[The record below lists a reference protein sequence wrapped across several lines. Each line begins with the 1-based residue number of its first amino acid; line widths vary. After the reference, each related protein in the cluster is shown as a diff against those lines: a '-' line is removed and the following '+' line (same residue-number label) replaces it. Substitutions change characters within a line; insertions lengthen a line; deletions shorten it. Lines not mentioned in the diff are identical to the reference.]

1 MSVTS
6 DPHRFFTRRLVGA
19 VAATVLLAGALA
31 SSPARAIPPAE
42 RTALIDLYTNT
53 NGAGWAT
60 QTGWDTQTPGTE
72 CTWFGVCCW
81 DGATCSGGTNV
92 TSLNLNANG
101 LSGTLPSTIGDL
113 TAIQYL
119 RLNSNALT
127 GSLPASISNLSALIE
142 FEAAGNSLSG
152 SIPSGIGGKPSLQ
165 LLVLS
170 GNQFSGS
177 IPPEIWGL
185 TNLQILALAANQLTG
200 TIDAGVGNLTNL
212 QELYLRYN
220 FLSGPIPTEIGNLTS
235 LQFLSLDGNSLVSPI
250 PTSMTNLT
258 ALVAGGLDISFNA
271 LDTTDGPL
279 IAFLNS
285 KQYGGDWQS
294 TQTIP
299 PPGLATSNPTDTTI
313 DLSWTSIPFNGSSGY
328 YEIQSSTTMGGPYSY
343 VGQTADKLATGIVV
357 SGLNPVTTYY
367 FVVRTV
373 TDPLGP
379 PFNPGTVTSEF
390 TAEVSGTTLS
400 SCTYALIPASS
411 SPPAGGGTGLTFQVS
426 TLPGCP
432 WSAATNDSWIQV
444 TGGTPGVGTGTVT
457 YDVDPNTGP
466 ARQGFIDAGG
476 EIFTVNQAE
485 GCTANSS
492 FVPTSANPP
501 ASGATGLGFSL
512 STDGAC
518 SWELVPSDLW
528 ITITSG
534 LSGSGPA
541 AVSFDVA
548 ANPGPARVGTITAL
562 GQTFTIN
569 QDDGCA
575 SNTTL
580 NPTSATPPAAGA
592 AGQTFDVLTPGACPW
607 TAVANDPWL
616 HITGG
621 ASGLGNGTVTY
632 SVDANVGPL
641 RVGTITAGGQTFTV
655 TQADGCAFSLVPAS
669 ANPPATGATGL
680 TFQVQT
686 GAGCPWTAV
695 SNDAWLTL
703 TGGASGN
710 GPGTVTYDVAAN
722 PGPQRV
728 GTLTAGGQ
736 TFTVTQADGCNAST
750 TLFPTS
756 ANPPASGA
764 TGLTFQVQ
772 TTAGCSWTAVSNA
785 AWITITAGS
794 AGTGNGTVTYDVA
807 ANPSPARVGTITAG
821 GQAFT
826 VNQADGCAANTSL
839 VPSSANHPASG
850 ASSQAF
856 QIQTGAGC
864 PWTAVSNASWITL
877 TSSGSGS
884 GPASVVYNIAANP
897 GPARNGTVTAAGLTF
912 TVNQAD
918 GCTLNTTL
926 LPTGASQPAAG
937 ATGQG
942 FQVQAAV
949 GCSWTAVSN
958 AAWITITAGA
968 AGSGPGGVTYDVAAN
983 SGPARN
989 GTITAGGQTFTVTQ
1003 ADGCLANTT
1012 LAPTSASPPSA
1023 GATGS
1028 TFQVQ
1033 TAAGCAWTAV
1043 SNAAWITITAGS
1055 SGTGPGT
1062 VTYNVAANV
1071 GPDRTGTLTAAGKT
1085 FTVTQTDGCNANST
1099 LTPASS
1105 SPPAE
1110 GAAGLAFQV
1119 QTAPSCAWTAV
1130 SNVAWITITA
1140 GASGTGPGTV
1150 AYSVAAN
1157 AGPARTGTITAAGQT
1172 FTVNQPNTCT
1182 SGTVLSPGS
1191 ATIPAAGATGQSFQI
1206 QTFAACPW
1214 TAVSNAPWISITSA
1228 TAGTGPGTITFD
1240 VASNPGLGRTGTITA
1255 AGQTFSVIQGEGC
1268 QAGAAL
1274 TPASSSAPAAGATGQ
1289 VLNLSIAEGCPWTA
1303 SALDPWITLTSETS
1317 GTGNATLRF
1326 SVDRNTGRE
1335 RSGRISA
1342 AGLFHTVNQ
1351 EDGCA
1356 EGTTLSSPGASVPAA
1371 GAVGQS
1377 FSIAASPD
1385 CSWTAVSNAAWIS
1398 ILSGTP
1404 GSGAG
1409 TIVYSV
1415 AANAGPERSGTITAG
1430 GKTFTITQA
1439 DSCTAGTTLNPS
1451 SASVPVAGAS
1461 GLTFQVA
1468 TSAAC
1473 PWTAVA
1479 EDSWITIT
1487 AGASGTGNGTV
1498 TFSVAPNDGPDRTG
1512 TITVAGTAFTI
1523 NQAPGCFTP
1532 AVPRI
1537 SSHPVAPV
1545 LAGNSFTVAWDP
1557 VLDLPSTGFYR
1568 LHIANN
1574 AACASPVSNSTTG
1587 LSVTVPT
1594 EPGKVVTYCIQIQ
1607 SVAGGI
1613 CPPANT
1619 SPLSEPVLVEVRP
1632 LPASFTV
1639 IQGQLPAAR
1648 TNVNGPPP
1656 SGSTVVFRNIGES
1669 AGTLT
1674 LSATGGFFSIARQ
1687 NVLEVAAGTDL
1698 EVGLLFTT
1706 ANTTVEGIQNGEL
1719 TGTWS
1724 VAGEALSVSTP
1735 ITLTVLAGSSQPTGG
1750 MKLEPVG
1757 SATITFSLPAEP
1769 ATVRFG
1775 QNGVNPAPQDVLVR
1789 NTGSLPVRISPTIG
1803 PGGTWLS
1810 ISGDFTTPIPAYTER
1825 TFTLSVDRSRRTSEE
1840 GAPPLSTI
1848 LRIENVDGN
1857 PDDAA
1862 VFEVID
1868 EEPPPPVSG
1877 TNRAE
1882 LLDTEYSLIVG
1893 SSVSTSSSPAGG
1905 KSWLFGAPENT
1916 QYQSDGWI
1924 RNRSS
1929 DQISVDLYYTPDS
1942 AQGLTDPGVK
1952 KNTVTLDGY
1961 RSYRL
1966 SDFVKSLFAENG
1978 SGLVEVRS
1986 RQLPQLSIRQ
1996 IVDSVTIRN
2005 GIPYN
2010 NGAEFPLVVSGE
2022 GVSAQGSAGT
2032 GDRIILSGMK
2042 GPKAGFRTNLIFSET
2057 IGKPVAVRARLYGT
2071 DGRKLAEKKV
2081 AINPYSKTQVNG
2093 GDPELFPIP
2102 YDNAT
2107 VVVEPLSGEGFVSV
2121 VATVIDNASGSY
2133 FIRLGTVSAR
2143 PAQATRTS
2151 KAVTS
2156 GFLPVVSREES
2167 PDTFYTTRLS
2177 VTNASESDA
2186 TINVTFL
2193 PEKGYGVPS
2202 EPVTV
2207 VVPKKESGEGE
2218 DGPKSVTF
2226 GNVLEELLGI
2236 QSNARGMLKIEGELE
2251 SLVFATETSTPL
2263 DKTDPEAGRS
2273 LSSFNLAPGS
2283 DAKFA
2288 GAFSINSPEVTGIRQ
2303 TESDTAKAEV
2313 SVPAIEEG
2321 SQYRTNLIL
2330 AELAGEKGK
2339 VKVILRKP
2347 GGAALG
2353 EPLVVELAPFER
2365 KQIDRVITTIV
2376 KPPSGTGE
2384 YKDIEIIVQALEG
2397 KAKSIALVSRVASD
2411 PKSRRLDTYVL
2422 GPSTSGSAKKAKK

>member
-1 MSVTS
+1 
-6 DPHRFFTRRLVGA
+6 
-19 VAATVLLAGALA
+19 
-31 SSPARAIPPAE
+31 
-42 RTALIDLYTNT
+42 
-53 NGAGWAT
+53 
-60 QTGWDTQTPGTE
+60 
-72 CTWFGVCCW
+72 
-81 DGATCSGGTNV
+81 
-92 TSLNLNANG
+92 
-101 LSGTLPSTIGDL
+101 
-113 TAIQYL
+113 
-119 RLNSNALT
+119 
-127 GSLPASISNLSALIE
+127 
-142 FEAAGNSLSG
+142 
-152 SIPSGIGGKPSLQ
+152 
-165 LLVLS
+165 
-170 GNQFSGS
+170 
-177 IPPEIWGL
+177 
-185 TNLQILALAANQLTG
+185 
-200 TIDAGVGNLTNL
+200 
-212 QELYLRYN
+212 
-220 FLSGPIPTEIGNLTS
+220 
-235 LQFLSLDGNSLVSPI
+235 
-250 PTSMTNLT
+250 
-258 ALVAGGLDISFNA
+258 
-271 LDTTDGPL
+271 
-279 IAFLNS
+279 
-285 KQYGGDWQS
+285 
-294 TQTIP
+294 
-299 PPGLATSNPTDTTI
+299 
-313 DLSWTSIPFNGSSGY
+313 
-328 YEIQSSTTMGGPYSY
+328 
-343 VGQTADKLATGIVV
+343 
-357 SGLNPVTTYY
+357 
-367 FVVRTV
+367 
-373 TDPLGP
+373 
-379 PFNPGTVTSEF
+379 
-390 TAEVSGTTLS
+390 
-400 SCTYALIPASS
+400 
-411 SPPAGGGTGLTFQVS
+411 
-426 TLPGCP
+426 
-432 WSAATNDSWIQV
+432 
-444 TGGTPGVGTGTVT
+444 
-457 YDVDPNTGP
+457 
-466 ARQGFIDAGG
+466 
-476 EIFTVNQAE
+476 
-485 GCTANSS
+485 
-492 FVPTSANPP
+492 
-501 ASGATGLGFSL
+501 
-512 STDGAC
+512 
-518 SWELVPSDLW
+518 
-528 ITITSG
+528 
-534 LSGSGPA
+534 
-541 AVSFDVA
+541 
-548 ANPGPARVGTITAL
+548 
-562 GQTFTIN
+562 
-569 QDDGCA
+569 
-575 SNTTL
+575 
-580 NPTSATPPAAGA
+580 
-592 AGQTFDVLTPGACPW
+592 
-607 TAVANDPWL
+607 
-616 HITGG
+616 
-621 ASGLGNGTVTY
+621 
-632 SVDANVGPL
+632 
-641 RVGTITAGGQTFTV
+641 
-655 TQADGCAFSLVPAS
+655 
-669 ANPPATGATGL
+669 
-680 TFQVQT
+680 
-686 GAGCPWTAV
+686 
-695 SNDAWLTL
+695 
-703 TGGASGN
+703 
-710 GPGTVTYDVAAN
+710 
-722 PGPQRV
+722 
-728 GTLTAGGQ
+728 LTAGGQ

-821 GQAFT
+821 GQTFT

-1214 TAVSNAPWISITSA
+1214 TAVSNTPWISITSA

-1317 GTGNATLRF
+1317 GAGNATLRF
-1326 SVDRNTGRE
+1326 SVDRNTGRA

-1439 DSCTAGTTLNPS
+1439 DSCTAGATLNPS

-1473 PWTAVA
+1473 PWMAVA
-1479 EDSWITIT
+1479 EDPWITIT

-1574 AACASPVSNSTTG
+1574 AACASPVSSTTTG

-1619 SPLSEPVLVEVRP
+1619 SPLSEPVRVEVRP

-1769 ATVRFG
+1769 ASVRFG
-1775 QNGVNPAPQDVLVR
+1775 QNVLNPAPQDVLIR

-2071 DGRKLAEKKV
+2071 DGRKLGEKKV